1 MATRSKK
8 VIVSLV
14 VVLLLVLFGFVF
26 VKFYVFRKADTSV
39 ASKKAD
45 VEITVSDLVKSFEID
60 EKAANTK
67 YLSKIILVKGI
78 VDNVA
83 DTKNDTAAEIT
94 IYLKD
99 KGKTS
104 GVMCSFDKSII
115 HKDVVKSGDSVSIKG
130 ICSGYLMDVVMN
142 KCALVK

>member
-8 VIVSLV
+8 VIV
-14 VVLLLVLFGFVF
+14 LLLVAILLIMIGFVF

-45 VEITVSDLVKSFEID
+45 VEIAVGDLVKSFETD

-67 YLSKIILVKGI
+67 YLSKIILVKGV
-78 VDNVA
+78 VDNVV
-83 DTKNDTAAEIT
+83 DTKNDNAAEIT

-104 GVMCSFDKSII
+104 GVMCSFDKNVI
-115 HKDVVKSGDSVSIKG
+115 KKEAVKTGDSLNIKG

>member
-115 HKDVVKSGDSVSIKG
+115 HKDAVKSGDSVSIKG